1 MTIISS
7 NDAIL
12 KISGESMGVGQ
23 LLFVRGVFAY
33 MMFMLMIRLTNGPV
47 ICGSVVN
54 RWNLFRATCEC
65 PATFCFVNSLGNLS
79 IATASTRVW
88 TVPILLTIGSAFFLG
103 DKVSISQWIVVFV
116 GFISVL
122 LVTNPF
128 GGGFSWVMV
137 LPMMVAGFVVVRDMT
152 TRRIDSETSSVL
164 YRAGHIIAGSH
175 GGRACF
181 IA

>member
-12 KISGESMGVGQ
+12 KISGESLGVGQ
-23 LLFVRGVFAY
+23 LLFV
-33 MMFMLMIRLTNGPV
+33 
-47 ICGSVVN
+47 
-54 RWNLFRATCEC
+54 
-65 PATFCFVNSLGNLS
+65 
-79 IATASTRVW
+79 
-88 TVPILLTIGSAFFLG
+88 
-103 DKVSISQWIVVFV
+103 
-116 GFISVL
+116 ISVL

-152 TRRIDSETSSVL
+152 TPRIDSETSSVL
-164 YRAGHIIAGSH
+164 YRAGHIMAGSH
-175 GGRACF
+175 GGRVCF